1 MEIILKKEQRWI
13 DFIYENTITD
23 LLQGE
28 NFRTDFI
35 DENSTLLFRIDCCCN
50 INEKMSNSNV
60 HYK

>member
-35 DENSTLLFRIDCCCN
+35 DENSTLLFRIDCC
-50 INEKMSNSNV
+50 
-60 HYK
+60 